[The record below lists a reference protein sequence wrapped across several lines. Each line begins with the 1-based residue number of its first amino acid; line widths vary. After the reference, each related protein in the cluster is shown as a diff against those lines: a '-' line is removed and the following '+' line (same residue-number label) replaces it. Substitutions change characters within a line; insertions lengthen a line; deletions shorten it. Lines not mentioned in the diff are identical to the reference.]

1 MNFCPHDTAI
11 QLASSTV
18 EMPASSTVE
27 MPASSTV
34 EMTAPGGEI
43 TCRTCFQRFKNL
55 GELAGDLSN
64 QVKALEAA
72 NRLAQVVH
80 VLSYQAD
87 PQTGDLALIMDGQAV
102 PLRGPETE
110 SECVAEWRELMA
122 RQAREDAEILADRV
136 GL

>member
-1 MNFCPHDTAI
+1 MTFCPHETATP
-11 QLASSTV
+11 LPSSTV
-18 EMPASSTVE
+18 EMPA
-27 MPASSTV
+27 PD
-34 EMTAPGGEI
+34 GEI
-43 TCRTCFQRFKNL
+43 TCKTCWKRFKNL

-80 VLSYQAD
+80 VLSYRAD
-87 PQTGDLALIMDGQAV
+87 PQTGDLALIMDDQVV

-122 RQAREDAEILADRV
+122 KQAREDAEILAERV

>member
-1 MNFCPHDTAI
+1 MNFCPHDTAT
-11 QLASSTV
+11 QTD
-18 EMPASSTVE
+18 PR
-27 MPASSTV
+27 
-34 EMTAPGGEI
+34 GEI
-43 TCRTCFQRFKNL
+43 TCQTCWKRFKNL

-87 PQTGDLALIMDGQAV
+87 PQTGDLELIMDGQAV
-102 PLRGPETE
+102 PLRGPTTE
-110 SECVAEWRELMA
+110 EECAIEWRELMA
-122 RQAREDAEILADRV
+122 KQAREDAEILADRV

>member
-1 MNFCPHDTAI
+1 MTFCPHESAAP
-11 QLASSTV
+11 LASSTV
-18 EMPASSTVE
+18 EMTDPDGA
-27 MPASSTV
+27 
-34 EMTAPGGEI
+34 I
-43 TCRTCFQRFKNL
+43 TCHTCWQRFKNL

-87 PQTGDLALIMDGQAV
+87 PQTGELALIMDGQLI

-110 SECVAEWRELMA
+110 EACAIEWRELMA
-122 RQAREDAEILADRV
+122 KQAREEAEILADRI

>member
-11 QLASSTV
+11 Q
-18 EMPASSTVE
+18 
-27 MPASSTV
+27 
-34 EMTAPGGEI
+34 TAADGEI
-43 TCRTCFQRFKNL
+43 TCRTCWERFKNL

-87 PQTGDLALIMDGQAV
+87 PQTGDLTLIMDGQAV
-102 PLRGPETE
+102 PLRGPQTE
-110 SECVAEWRELMA
+110 DECAIEWRELMA
-122 RQAREDAEILADRV
+122 KQAREDAEILADRV
-136 GL
+136 SL